1 MIRLS
6 NIHKYFFKGTNRE
19 VHAVRGIN
27 LDIDQGTFT
36 VLVGSNGSGK
46 STLLNLIAGS
56 IAPDTGRI
64 FLEGADVTEQLDHRR
79 SKHVSR
85 VFQDPLAGTADE
97 LTVLENFRLASLRTR
112 HAGLQIG
119 MHQDFRDEVTKRVA
133 SLQLG
138 LEHKLDQPIGTL
150 SGGQRQALTLLMTV
164 MDRSK
169 ILLMDEPS
177 SALDPATA
185 EIVMQLAADLSIQHG
200 LTTVLVTHNLKD
212 AEAYGDRIIMMENG
226 TIKKDL
232 SGPAKKQLSRSEIFA
247 WF

>member
-6 NIHKYFFKGTNRE
+6 NVHKYFFKGTNRE
-19 VHAVRGIN
+19 VHALRGIN
-27 LDIDQGTFT
+27 LDITQGSFT
-36 VLVGSNGSGK
+36 ILVGSNGSGK

-56 IAPDTGRI
+56 YGPDNGLI
-64 FLEGADVTEQLDHRR
+64 FLDGSDVTAHLGHRR
-79 SKHVSR
+79 SHNVAR

-112 HAGLQIG
+112 KAGLRIG
-119 MHQDFRDEVTKRVA
+119 LQHDFREQVMKQVA
-133 SLQLG
+133 TLQLD
-138 LEHKLDQPIGTL
+138 LENKLDQPIGTL

-185 EIVMQLAADLSIQHG
+185 QLVMQLAAELSHQHG
-200 LTTVLVTHNLKD
+200 LTTLLVTHNLKD
-212 AEAYGDRIIMMENG
+212 AETFGDRIIMMENG

-232 SGPAKKQLSRSEIFA
+232 EGAAKKQLSRTDIFN